1 MEGFNLKKP
10 RHHERIEKTVNMLY
24 ILPMLLVFAVFI
36 LYPMTSVMKL
46 SLFDKKI
53 NGDMLYVGL
62 QNFKDFFSDSD
73 TPRIL
78 FNTAVW
84 VFVGV
89 FLKLA
94 LGLVMALALYKKF
107 FGKKLITGI
116 MLIPYAMPAAVACM
130 IWRLMYNPMFGQ
142 IGQFLRDVGITN
154 QAVNFLGNTKT
165 SLIAIMIVNIWA
177 VAPFCALNI
186 LSALYSIPK
195 YIYEASSIDGANA
208 WQRFWGI
215 TFPLITP
222 TLRTLGI
229 LIGIWAFNSF
239 DVIYMMTQGGPAN
252 SSSILVNAVYENAFL
267 FNNRGYSAAISV
279 VCFVLLSIFAILYVR
294 AKENEVT
301 YE

>member
-1 MEGFNLKKP
+1 MKRIK
-10 RHHERIEKTVNMLY
+10 RIDRIEKAGNMLY
-24 ILPMLLVFAVFI
+24 ILPMLLVYTVFI

-53 NGDMLYVGL
+53 NGDLIYVGL
-62 QNFKDFFSDSD
+62 QNFKDFFTDAD
-73 TPRIL
+73 TPRVFL
-78 FNTAVW
+78 NTAVW
-84 VFVGV
+84 VFGGV
-89 FLKLA
+89 LLKLG
-94 LGLVMALALYKKF
+94 LGLIMALALYKKF
-107 FGKKLITGI
+107 YGKKLITGI

-165 SLIAIMIVNIWA
+165 SLIAIMIVNVWA

-186 LSALYSIPK
+186 LSTLYSIPK
-195 YIYEASSIDGANA
+195 YIYEASSIDGASA
-208 WQRFWGI
+208 WQKFI
-215 TFPLITP
+215 HVTFPLILP
-222 TLRTLGI
+222 SLRTLGI

-252 SSSILVNAVYENAFL
+252 SSAILVNMVYDNAFR

-279 VCFVLLSIFAILYVR
+279 VCFLLLSVFAILYVR
-294 AKENEVT
+294 AKEDEVT

>member
-1 MEGFNLKKP
+1 MKKP
-10 RHHERIEKTVNMLY
+10 KRLDRMEKAGNMLY

-36 LYPMTSVMKL
+36 LYPMVNVMKL

-53 NGDMLYVGL
+53 NGAMVFVGL
-62 QNFKDFFSDSD
+62 QNFIDFFRDAD
-73 TPRIL
+73 TPRVL
-78 FNTAVW
+78 MNTAIW
-84 VFVGV
+84 VFAGV

-94 LGLVMALALYKKF
+94 LGLIMALALYKKF

-130 IWRLMYNPMFGQ
+130 IWRLMYNPMFGH
-142 IGQFLRDVGITN
+142 IGQFLRDLGITN

-165 SLIAIMIVNIWA
+165 SLLAVMIVNVWA

-186 LSALYSIPK
+186 LSTLYSIPK
-195 YIYEASSIDGANA
+195 YIYEASSIDGASA
-208 WQRFWGI
+208 WHRFWNI
-215 TFPLITP
+215 TFPLILP

-252 SSSILVNAVYENAFL
+252 SSSILVNTVYENAFL

>member
-1 MEGFNLKKP
+1 MKRIK
-10 RHHERIEKTVNMLY
+10 RIDRIEKAGNMLY
-24 ILPMLLVFAVFI
+24 ILPMLLVYAVFI

-53 NGDMLYVGL
+53 NGDLIYVGL
-62 QNFKDFFSDSD
+62 QNFKDFFTDAD
-73 TPRIL
+73 TPRVFL
-78 FNTAVW
+78 NTAVW
-84 VFVGV
+84 VFGGV
-89 FLKLA
+89 LLKLG
-94 LGLVMALALYKKF
+94 LGLIMALALYKKF
-107 FGKKLITGI
+107 YGKKLITGI

-165 SLIAIMIVNIWA
+165 SLIAIMIVNVWA

-186 LSALYSIPK
+186 LSTLYSIPK
-195 YIYEASSIDGANA
+195 YIYEASSIDGASA
-208 WQRFWGI
+208 WQKFI
-215 TFPLITP
+215 HVTFPLILP
-222 TLRTLGI
+222 SLRTLGI

-252 SSSILVNAVYENAFL
+252 SSAILVNMVYDNAFR

-279 VCFVLLSIFAILYVR
+279 VCFLLLSVFAILYVR
-294 AKENEVT
+294 AKEDEVT